1 MLTATITSYGNRQ
14 ISTSP
19 PQNRYLWTD
28 RQKLSVDYVHETPYT
43 KFGTNPPTEGF
54 WANIWNITKILY
66 LFIYTFFLRLAYRSD
81 LLMDFFTRDSSKDVK
96 SRKLVP
102 FFGSGLGQH
111 PKKFGNPLFISATA
125 EAAKAVLN
133 LVHNLRSGSMLQNN
147 FSTKLSR
154 GWLGYGST

>member
-1 MLTATITSYGNRQ
+1 
-14 ISTSP
+14 
-19 PQNRYLWTD
+19 
-28 RQKLSVDYVHETPYT
+28 
-43 KFGTNPPTEGF
+43 
-54 WANIWNITKILY
+54 
-66 LFIYTFFLRLAYRSD
+66 
-81 LLMDFFTRDSSKDVK
+81 MDFFTRDSSKDVK